1 MKRHLLMLALAGAV
15 SVPAAGALA
24 PGQLAPQFQLQASTA
39 GKVATFSLKQALKQG
54 PVVVY
59 FYPSAFTGG
68 CSIQAHT
75 FAVNQDKFKA
85 AGATVIGVSLDNIE
99 RLNAFSADPA
109 SCGGKVPVAS
119 DLDGKV
125 AKAYDV
131 AVREAPLGRKDNR
144 GDALDHGLAERQTF
158 IVTKDGK
165 IAANIG
171 GLAPEANVAK
181 ALELVQQLA
190 GAKS

>member
-1 MKRHLLMLALAGAV
+1 LKRHLLAASLAATIAL
-15 SVPAAGALA
+15 PAHAALA
-24 PGQLAPQFQLQASTA
+24 PGQSAPEFKLQASLA
-39 GKVATFSLKQALKQG
+39 GKASAFSLRQALKQG

-75 FAVNQDKFKA
+75 FAVNQEKFKA
-85 AGATVIGVSLDNIE
+85 AGATVIGVSLDSIA
-99 RLNAFSADPA
+99 RLNEFSADPA

-119 DLDGKV
+119 DIDGAT

-131 AVREAPLGRKDNR
+131 AVREAPAGRKDNR
-144 GDALDHGLAERQTF
+144 GAALDHGLAERQTF
-158 IVTKDGK
+158 IVTQDGK
-165 IAANIG
+165 IAAVIG
-171 GLAPEANVAK
+171 GVTPETNVAK

-190 GAKS
+190 LKKT